1 MAQPFDAERLRLN
14 GEPAPLAEGVD
25 IAWFSLGAFSVSP
38 SGVLAYRGRTLGG
51 SREFTWFDRKGKILS
66 TFGQPGTDS
75 TVHLSPDGTRGLVR
89 DAALGGPAD
98 LWTLD
103 LSSGRRTR
111 LTFHHNVMSDGVW
124 SPDGSRIAFAA
135 GDDMDTIYE
144 EPSSGAGDE
153 KELFK
158 EPRIGHEP
166 TSWSPDGR
174 FLLYNT
180 VNAVRTGYDLW
191 VLPLAKDVAGE
202 RKPVLLLGAVFN
214 EWGARFSPDGHW
226 IAYVT
231 NETGHREIFVRS
243 FIASGPSGV
252 PAVGEG
258 KWQITKDGG
267 NYPKW
272 RADGKELIYDDF
284 PESYVKTAVEV
295 NANGSVFEFGTPQRL
310 FPGPM
315 DFGGW
320 DVTPDGQRFLSSAP
334 QVQQPSLPITIVLN
348 WPALLK
354 K

>member
-1 MAQPFDAERLRLN
+1 
-14 GEPAPLAEGVD
+14 
-25 IAWFSLGAFSVSP
+25 
-38 SGVLAYRGRTLGG
+38 
-51 SREFTWFDRKGKILS
+51 
-66 TFGQPGTDS
+66 
-75 TVHLSPDGTRGLVR
+75 
-89 DAALGGPAD
+89 
-98 LWTLD
+98 
-103 LSSGRRTR
+103 
-111 LTFHHNVMSDGVW
+111 
-124 SPDGSRIAFAA
+124 
-135 GDDMDTIYE
+135 MDTIYE

-191 VLPLAKDVAGE
+191 VLPLAKDAAGE

-295 NANGSVFEFGTPQRL
+295 NANGSVLEFGTPQRL
-310 FPGPM
+310 FPGS
-315 DFGGW
+315 
-320 DVTPDGQRFLSSAP
+320 DGFRRLGRHSRRPEVPIQRAPSSAALAAHHHRAELARAFEKMNGFLSPAGGFHPLQQIAAP
-334 QVQQPSLPITIVLN
+334 PG
-348 WPALLK
+348 AR
-354 K
+354 